1 MNAKISDSPILMLNI
16 FRLIGG
22 ENLMYQSREDF
33 PADKFAFFHNLFFDI
48 ARRTFSLMTS
58 FALKKKNAY

>member
-1 MNAKISDSPILMLNI
+1 MNAKISDSPILMLDI

-33 PADKFAFFHNLFFDI
+33 PADSLPFFIICFF
-48 ARRTFSLMTS
+48 
-58 FALKKKNAY
+58 